1 MKLGIF
7 HKVFA
12 RPTLEESL
20 DGVQAAGLEAVQL
33 DLTAAGIDPA
43 ALTDVDCE
51 RIHAAHVTR
60 GIEIAAL
67 SGTFNI
73 IDPDLEKRRAGMQW
87 CAGRCERQV
96 GDGTDHFLHGHAQ
109 SRLVVGRPSRQQH
122 AGCMGRDGYG
132 HGRSR
137 GERDFGI

>member
-7 HKVFA
+7 HKVFE

-43 ALTDVDCE
+43 ALTGADCE
-51 RIHAAHVTR
+51 RIRAAHARR

-67 SGTFNI
+67 SGTFQHHRPRLGKAPRW
-73 IDPDLEKRRAGMQW
+73 DAVARRAS
-87 CAGRCERQV
+87 CCERQV
-96 GDGTDHFLHGHAQ
+96 GDRTDHFLHGHAQ
-109 SRLVVGRPSRQQH
+109 SRLAVGRPS
-122 AGCMGRDGYG
+122 
-132 HGRSR
+132 
-137 GERDFGI
+137 